1 MNAMDALRL
10 DYKDKRRRPGVTD
23 FALLA
28 VSLIIV
34 TVSGIAA
41 ATLFPR
47 IAKLESDLAR
57 HHQVTAVTQAVSH
70 HTRIDESH
78 LRSEL
83 KQANSVVELLSL
95 PWNALFADIE
105 ASQDDKVAL
114 LAIEPDP
121 EKHTLMI
128 TAEAKDSDAMFSYMR
143 LLQTRTSIKDVYL
156 KSHQI
161 ELDNAEVPIRFVIVA
176 SWGGSHD

>member
-1 MNAMDALRL
+1 MDALRL
-10 DYKDKRRRPGVTD
+10 DYKNKHRRSGVTD
-23 FALLA
+23 IALLA
-28 VSLIIV
+28 ASLIIV

-41 ATLFPR
+41 AALFPR
-47 IAKLESDLAR
+47 ISKLEESLAHR
-57 HHQVTAVTQAVSH
+57 HQIAAVTQPVSH
-70 HTRIDESH
+70 HSRIDENH

-83 KQANSVVELLSL
+83 KQANGVVELLSL

-128 TAEAKDSDAMFSYMR
+128 TAEAKDYDAMLSYMR
-143 LLQTRTSIKDVYL
+143 LLQTRTSIKNVYL
-156 KSHQI
+156 KSHLL
-161 ELDNAEVPIRFVIVA
+161 ELDSAEVPIRFVIVA
-176 SWGGSHD
+176 SWGASHD